1 MFYKYINEYLK
12 DPKEGYKGIFLMLG
26 VLIATVGIVALTGL
40 FGSWSTVFWD
50 ALVASDMALY
60 TTSIQNFV
68 MLTAGFIGISV
79 LKDYLVGVLEI
90 NWRNWLTTKLLNKY
104 TADEE
109 NNYLDLARHPK
120 EIENPAQRIQADVKG
135 YVKQSL
141 LLGSNLFQ
149 AALTI
154 CMFIGQLWVIGGALT
169 IASVTIPGYLV
180 WVALLY
186 SAAVT
191 LITHLL
197 GRSLA
202 KLNNTQ
208 KNLEADF
215 RSNLELISNEAPS
228 IEQEHGRKYYQE
240 SLKSN
245 VDAIKENSYKI
256 LGVKIN
262 LTAFNSFYQQI
273 SGLIPYMLAAPL
285 LFSGIINVGQLM
297 EIGFAFAQIQ
307 LSLSWFSD
315 SYESLAHYTTNA
327 KRISAL
333 ENCMSKGGL
342 ITSARDIHLREGN
355 TDELSVHNLDI
366 AYPTN
371 SQFIIKSMN
380 LSFHRGENTLI
391 KGRSGLGK
399 STLFSVMS
407 GSWKYGNGDVSVA
420 DFKKMCF
427 LPQKPSLPNDTLKAV
442 LAYPD
447 PVSTYTDEQYEAALR
462 DVGDLDP
469 FIELLETKAAWSK
482 RLSPGQ
488 QQRISFARA
497 LLKKPDW
504 LFLDE
509 ATASLDPENE
519 ERMYSLVR
527 DKLTTTTFVSIA
539 HRPSVSIFHNR
550 VITLDVDEDRNVR
563 VNEGSDPE
571 RQCVA

>member
-109 NNYLDLARHPK
+109 NNYLDLVRHPK

-154 CMFIGQLWVIGGALT
+154 CLFIGQLWVIGGALT
-169 IASVTIPGYLV
+169 ISSITIPGYLV

-191 LITHLL
+191 LITNLL
-197 GRSLA
+197 GSPLA
-202 KLNNTQ
+202 KLNNNQ
-208 KNLEADF
+208 KNLEAEF
-215 RSNLELISNEAPS
+215 RSNLELISNDAPS

-315 SYESLAHYTTNA
+315 SYESLAHYKTNA
-327 KRISAL
+327 KRIAEL

-342 ITSARDIHLREGN
+342 TTSARDIRLRESN
-355 TDELSVHNLDI
+355 TDELSVHNLDV
-366 AYPTN
+366 AYPAN
-371 SQFIIKSMN
+371 SKFIMRNLN
-380 LSFHRGENTLI
+380 LSFNRGENTLI

-407 GSWKYGNGDVSVA
+407 GSWKYGRGEVSVA
-420 DFKKMCF
+420 DFKSMCF
-427 LPQKPSLPNDTLKAV
+427 LPQRPSLPNDTLKAV

-447 PVSTYTDEQYEAALR
+447 PVNTYTDDQYEAALR
-462 DVGDLDP
+462 DVGDLDS
-469 FIELLETKAAWSK
+469 FIELLDTKAAWSK